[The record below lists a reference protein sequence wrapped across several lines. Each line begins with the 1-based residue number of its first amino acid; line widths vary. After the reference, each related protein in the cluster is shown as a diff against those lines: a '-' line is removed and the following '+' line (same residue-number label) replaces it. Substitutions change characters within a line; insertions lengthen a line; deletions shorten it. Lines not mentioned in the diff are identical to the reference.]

1 MNIKDKYNIPPSTW
15 QAMARDGIIT
25 SKVDRA
31 ECILSC
37 YSKKK
42 ALGLDHT
49 EAVKSTAEEMR
60 VSSTWV
66 YVLVRKFN

>member
-1 MNIKDKYNIPPSTW
+1 MSIKEKYNISQSTW
-15 QAMARDGIIT
+15 QALAKDGIIT
-25 SKVDRA
+25 AKVDRA

-37 YSKKK
+37 YCKKK
-42 ALGLDHT
+42 ASGLDHT

-60 VSSTWV
+60 VSQTWV